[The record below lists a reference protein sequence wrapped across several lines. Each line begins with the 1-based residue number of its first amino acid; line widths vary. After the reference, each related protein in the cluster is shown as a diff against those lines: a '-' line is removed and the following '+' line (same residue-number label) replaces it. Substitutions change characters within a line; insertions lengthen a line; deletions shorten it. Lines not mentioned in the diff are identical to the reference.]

1 MQCFYLFLNCLYP
14 ALFLNF
20 LNCFIFSFYFSI
32 LNYVLVLHFK
42 HTLPF
47 KACLIIVIITFFYLQ
62 IVLWNWHIHSNNT
75 CSLILFDEN
84 KGGEKCDGTVLEVLC
99 VVVVLSL
106 IKIIFFFFKAWLFLF
121 VKQGEI
127 VGDLKDYQTILFD
140 EEIYLEDKLMETVQP
155 HTTI

>member
-1 MQCFYLFLNCLYP
+1 
-14 ALFLNF
+14 
-20 LNCFIFSFYFSI
+20 
-32 LNYVLVLHFK
+32 
-42 HTLPF
+42 
-47 KACLIIVIITFFYLQ
+47 
-62 IVLWNWHIHSNNT
+62 
-75 CSLILFDEN
+75 LFDEN